1 MMRAANKKY
10 IMPAIEPE
18 LQALRE
24 NLLDML
30 SMVKGQLEKC
40 VQAIEL
46 NDVDLAREVIEDERK
61 INIQELAIDRDCENI
76 LALHTPV
83 ATDLRLVLAT
93 LKITNALERIG
104 DSAKSLA
111 KVLKDCGKK
120 ESKWIEEMQVVPMLN
135 VLISMLKD
143 VGSAL
148 KKMETRPALKAV
160 KKDEEVNDYFKKA
173 LKTTA
178 QLVRKFP
185 DDAKAILTLM
195 LMVRNL
201 ERSGDLTKNISEEIV
216 FHMEARILKHK
227 KGKG

>member
-1 MMRAANKKY
+1 
-10 IMPAIEPE
+10 MPAIEPE

-40 VQAIEL
+40 IDAIEAR
-46 NDVDLAREVIEDERK
+46 DVSLAEKIKEDEKK

-93 LKITNALERIG
+93 LKIANDLERIG

-111 KVLKDCGKK
+111 KVLSDDLSKK
-120 ESKWIEEMQVVPMLN
+120 EFKWIESLRIVDMLA
-135 VLISMLKD
+135 VLVDMLKEMGNAIRKSD
-143 VGSAL
+143 T
-148 KKMETRPALKAV
+148 KPALKAV
-160 KKDEEVNDYFKKA
+160 KQDEELNDHFKKA

-178 QLVRKFP
+178 DLIRKSP
-185 DDAKAILTLM
+185 EDAKAILMLM

-201 ERSGDLTKNISEEIV
+201 ERSGDLTKNIAEEIV
-216 FHMEARILKHK
+216 FQIEARVVKHK
-227 KGKG
+227 GGKK